1 MAYVFFSSPCP
12 TCKGGK
18 ERGKKPAVGA
28 NTDIFPYVL
37 TYLQAEYDALD
48 AFTPP
53 ALLRTPLEVSKY

>member
-1 MAYVFFSSPCP
+1 MRGGRSPP
-12 TCKGGK
+12 QLLILTS
-18 ERGKKPAVGA
+18 
-28 NTDIFPYVL
+28 FLPYLL

>member
-1 MAYVFFSSPCP
+1 M
-12 TCKGGK
+12 